1 MRAHPLFA
9 TSVLLS
15 WLCFGVYLT
24 VGLSIVTLWA
34 QVAEVADEEVL
45 DFDAEIQ
52 RIKKELALA
61 QSPDC

>member
-1 MRAHPLFA
+1 MCGRVCARSSL
-9 TSVLLS
+9 VCY
-15 WLCFGVYLT
+15 LCVVELVVFW
-24 VGLSIVTLWA
+24 GLSDGWA